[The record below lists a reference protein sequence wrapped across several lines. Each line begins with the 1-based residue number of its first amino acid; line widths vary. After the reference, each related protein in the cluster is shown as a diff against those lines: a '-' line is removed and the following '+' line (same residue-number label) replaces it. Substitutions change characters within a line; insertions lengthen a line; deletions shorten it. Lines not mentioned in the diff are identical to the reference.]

1 MPTMSVQKYGSPPLC
16 YFHNAFLNLLAPTL
30 HVSSVLTENTK
41 RSDSNI
47 DPSLQDAQHS
57 LPQQPQI
64 TPPHTQEPTSPAHA
78 SPQKRRRSRKSVDI
92 SNSEGRDVAD
102 GGVTSPKAKRAR
114 PSPRV
119 KNPAPGGV
127 PQNDQPHL
135 MSVAQFAHQTN
146 SPGVTHM
153 VPQAYATHIQQP
165 PTAPMNYAPPVPLP
179 PMPRKLLPP
188 KHDTAS
194 SLTGYLSYITAKS
207 AALFIPPV
215 INTSFTLPW
224 SFRIPRESITVP
236 TTPGGKS
243 IPIHDLLFRL
253 TLRNDVSNGQDGD
266 DKQGNKEMEALVSMA
281 RKSMDVQNCLTE
293 VAMSLVKVV
302 QGVDGF
308 VYVMSAASRVPV
320 QPGDH
325 VDGASQGLLGGN
337 WDITFLCTC
346 SEEAKTLPEQAKVAS
361 SEESA
366 EAQATKHVA
375 CQGRIVI
382 GFLEQEETVILKY
395 RHCPLHRP
403 SGDIVHHTP
412 AERTIVGGVVSRKAP
427 NPPIQPQQHPNGTA
441 AYSSSNFYPQQQSHG
456 YVLVNGQW
464 YYPQHTPGTPGHYSQ
479 PQQTSPPRVAH
490 QQYQGITHPDPLP
503 GDSMA
508 QIYSAA
514 MAQYSA
520 PSRRKVRSDSIS
532 DASAHAHSH
541 GDASTEQRLLEQL
554 SRELAGHPQQHAQ
567 QGGNVKTG
575 PEQVHHEGQ
584 GQEQQQGYDYPA
596 GYTYPGST
604 AYAHSAVT
612 PLTGG
617 AELGN
622 GNGEVGEGGADGER
636 NTNMGGQEEQ
646 GHGGHEQAPVSSVD
660 PTAGVKELVQQ
671 LVQQAQAGAG
681 ANGVAA
687 VTATATDVPPPPP
700 TGSESPETRRRRGRA
715 SKS

>member
-1 MPTMSVQKYGSPPLC
+1 MDT
-16 YFHNAFLNLLAPTL
+16 LNG
-30 HVSSVLTENTK
+30 
-41 RSDSNI
+41 
-47 DPSLQDAQHS
+47 
-57 LPQQPQI
+57 
-64 TPPHTQEPTSPAHA
+64 
-78 SPQKRRRSRKSVDI
+78 
-92 SNSEGRDVAD
+92 EGRDISD

-119 KNPAPGGV
+119 KNPTPGV
-127 PQNDQPHL
+127 AQNDQAHL
-135 MSVAQFAHQTN
+135 MPVPEFAHQTT

-165 PTAPMNYAPPVPLP
+165 PTAPMNYAPPHEVASATSLP

-194 SLTGYLSYITAKS
+194 SFTGYLSYIIAKS
-207 AALFIPPV
+207 ATSFVPPV

-224 SFRIPRESITVP
+224 TFGIPRESITVP

-253 TLRNDVSNGQDGD
+253 TLRNEETDVPNGQDEG
-266 DKQGNKEMEALVSMA
+266 DKQENKEMEALVSMA

-308 VYVMSAASRVPV
+308 VYAMSTASRV
-320 QPGDH
+320 PGDH

-337 WDITFLCTC
+337 WDITFVCTC
-346 SEEAKTLPEQAKVAS
+346 SEEAKALPEQAKAVS
-361 SEESA
+361 GGENE
-366 EAQATKHVA
+366 EAQAGKSFA

-395 RHCPLHRP
+395 QHCALHRP
-403 SGDIVHHTP
+403 SGEIIHHHTL

-427 NPPIQPQQHPNGTA
+427 NPPLQSQQHPNGTA
-441 AYSSSNFYPQQQSHG
+441 AYPPSNFYPQQQSHG

-464 YYPQHTPGTPGHYSQ
+464 YYPQHTPATPGHYSQ
-479 PQQTSPPRVAH
+479 PQQTSPPRADP
-490 QQYQGITHPDPLP
+490 QYQGITHSDPWPD
-503 GDSMA
+503 DSMA

-520 PSRRKVRSDSIS
+520 PSRRKGRSGSMN
-532 DASAHAHSH
+532 DASVHAHSH

-554 SRELAGHPQQHAQ
+554 SRELAGHPQQHGVEA
-567 QGGNVKTG
+567 KTE
-575 PEQVHHEGQ
+575 PEQAHHEGQ
-584 GQEQQQGYDYPA
+584 GQEQQQQGYDYPA
-596 GYTYPGST
+596 GYTYPSTT

-612 PLTGG
+612 PLAGS
-617 AELGN
+617 AELGT
-622 GNGEVGEGGADGER
+622 GNGEVEAGGADGEGDM
-636 NTNMGGQEEQ
+636 NMGSQEEQ
-646 GHGGHEQAPVSSVD
+646 RQGGHEQVPVSSVD
-660 PTAGVKELVQQ
+660 PNAGVKELVQQ

-681 ANGVAA
+681 AGQNNSTA
-687 VTATATDVPPPPP
+687 VTAPTAPPPPP
-700 TGSESPETRRRRGRA
+700 PGSENPETRRRRGRA